1 MVSHEIYDVLIPLK
15 EKTIKK
21 IKYNLNQSPENLN
34 IVKSEIKEINIYSTF
49 ERTFSTCL
57 GLKLQEVA
65 AVCGNN
71 VINIDKAE
79 KKTVGIDIRT
89 SFGEG
94 QMKLAKTTQ
103 TGTHKKDSF
112 DKLLSTTQKNNT
124 APFFVTAISESYHYY
139 KDGVLYVGGE
149 KFWSSIGVNYED
161 LCDTIR
167 QVIRETYEEVQST
180 IIPSLRRA

>member
-1 MVSHEIYDVLIPLK
+1 MVSEKIYDVLISLK
-15 EKTIKK
+15 EKTINK
-21 IKYNLNQSPENLN
+21 IRYNLNQSPEKLN

-49 ERTFSTCL
+49 EGTFSTCL

-65 AVCGNN
+65 AVCGKD
-71 VINIDKAE
+71 VVNIDKEE

-103 TGTHKKDSF
+103 TGTHKKDSL
-112 DKLLSTTQKNNT
+112 DKLIGTTQKNNT
-124 APFFVTAISESYHYY
+124 APFFVTAISESYRYY
-139 KDGVLYVGGE
+139 KDGVLYIGGE
-149 KFWSSIGVNYED
+149 DFWSSIGINYED

-180 IIPSLRRA
+180 IIPSL

>member
-1 MVSHEIYDVLIPLK
+1 MVSQKIYDVLIPLK
-15 EKTIKK
+15 EKTINK
-21 IKYNLNQSPENLN
+21 IKYNLNQSPEKLN

-49 ERTFSTCL
+49 EGTFTTCL

-65 AVCGNN
+65 SVCGKN
-71 VINIDKAE
+71 VVNIDKEE
-79 KKTVGIDIRT
+79 KKTVGVDIRT

-94 QMKLAKTTQ
+94 QMKLSKTTQ
-103 TGTHKKDSF
+103 TGTHRKDSL
-112 DKLLSTTQKNNT
+112 DKLISTTQKNNT
-124 APFFVTAISESYHYY
+124 SPFFVTAISESYHYY

-161 LCDTIR
+161 LCDTIQ

-180 IIPSLRRA
+180 IIPSL

>member
-1 MVSHEIYDVLIPLK
+1 MVSQEIYDVLIPLK

-49 ERTFSTCL
+49 EGTFSTCL

-65 AVCGNN
+65 AVCGKD
-71 VINIDKAE
+71 VVNIDKAE

-94 QMKLAKTTQ
+94 QMKLTKTTQ
-103 TGTHKKDSF
+103 TGTHKKDSL

-139 KDGVLYVGGE
+139 KDGVLYVGGK

-180 IIPSLRRA
+180 IIPSL